1 MRKFVALVI
10 VGSLFLTGCASKSD
24 SADSTATDVGAISVP
39 SIAAA
44 AFQAKIFSR
53 GVIVLDVRTA
63 AEFKENHLI
72 DARNINVE
80 SKDFDVN
87 IAELDKKTVY
97 AIYCQTGRRSAIAYT
112 KMKDAGFMNLYNLD
126 GGMEAWVAAGLP
138 RVGN

>member
-10 VGSLFLTGCASKSD
+10 VGSLFVTGCASKSD
-24 SADSTATDVGAISVP
+24 SAATDVGTISVP
-39 SIAAA
+39 SIDAA
-44 AFQAKIFSR
+44 AFQTKIISR

-72 DARNINVE
+72 DARNLDVE
-80 SKDFDVN
+80 SGHFE
-87 IAELDKKTVY
+87 AAFSELDKKGVY

-112 KMKDAGFMNLYNLD
+112 KMKEAGFMNLYNLD
-126 GGMEAWVAAGLP
+126 GGMEAWIAAGLP